1 MMVMAMV
8 TMAVVAAMAVQVAVS
23 LVATHRQ
30 TRRYHDELQAAWLA
44 ESALDRAAARLADDG
59 KYEGETWQPVVAGES
74 EEEAGSVE
82 IAVERMDDGGRRIT
96 ARAHWP
102 DVEVHRVL
110 VERERIVPSPEKETP

>member
-44 ESALDRAAARLADDG
+44 ESALDRAAARLADDE

-74 EEEAGSVE
+74 EEEAGKVE
-82 IAVERMDDGGRRIT
+82 IAVETTDGGRRIT